1 MSRNY
6 KLFHC
11 MTRPCCLRKRFSI
24 SGDPSPHGRTS
35 PAKVL
40 NGRCYRLL
48 TPKKINGVIFD
59 LDGTLIDTL
68 ELRVTAWKDA
78 FSRFGINLSR
88 DEIRP
93 LIGLPG
99 EYLASLYS
107 DSPAE
112 IEMEEEGNFRNY
124 LGTIALFPDVK
135 ETFSQLTNDGIRISI
150 VTSSRR
156 ALVNM
161 LSLPDIP
168 VITIDDVFAGKP
180 NTEPY
185 LKALK
190 LMGLKPDE
198 VIVVGDSENDMIPAR
213 KLGSFAVFIRHGSGR
228 VSEIADYFIDEV
240 GEVPGLIRLLMKKR
254 IIRRK

>member
-1 MSRNY
+1 MA
-6 KLFHC
+6 
-11 MTRPCCLRKRFSI
+11 
-24 SGDPSPHGRTS
+24 DPA

-40 NGRCYRLL
+40 HGRCYRIV
-48 TPKKINGVIFD
+48 TPKRINGVIFD

-78 FSRFGINLSR
+78 FFKFGINLSR

-99 EYLASLYS
+99 DYLASLYS
-107 DSPAE
+107 DNPAE
-112 IEMEEEGNFRNY
+112 IEMEEEKNFKNY
-124 LGTIALFPDVK
+124 LGTIALFPDVG
-135 ETFSQLTNDGIRISI
+135 ETLSSLTSGGMKISI

-228 VSEIADYFIDEV
+228 VSEKADYFIDEV
-240 GEVPGLIRLLMKKR
+240 GEVPKLIRMLTQKEF
-254 IIRRK
+254 RRRE

>member
-1 MSRNY
+1 MA
-6 KLFHC
+6 
-11 MTRPCCLRKRFSI
+11 
-24 SGDPSPHGRTS
+24 DPA

-40 NGRCYRLL
+40 HGRCYRIV
-48 TPKKINGVIFD
+48 TPKRINGVIFD

-78 FSRFGINLSR
+78 FFKFGINLSR

-99 EYLASLYS
+99 DYLASLYS
-107 DSPAE
+107 DNPAE
-112 IEMEEEGNFRNY
+112 IEMEEEKNFKNY
-124 LGTIALFPDVK
+124 LGTIALFPDVG
-135 ETFSQLTNDGIRISI
+135 ETLSSLTSGGMKISI

-168 VITIDDVFAGKP
+168 VITIDDVFTGKP
-180 NTEPY
+180 GTEPY

-190 LMGLKPDE
+190 RMGVEHDE
-198 VIVVGDSENDMIPAR
+198 VLVVGDSENDMIPAR
-213 KLGSFAVFIRHGSGR
+213 KLGSTAVLIRHGSGR

>member
-1 MSRNY
+1 M
-6 KLFHC
+6 
-11 MTRPCCLRKRFSI
+11 
-24 SGDPSPHGRTS
+24 
-35 PAKVL
+35 
-40 NGRCYRLL
+40 

-112 IEMEEEGNFRNY
+112 IEMEEERNFRNY

-168 VITIDDVFAGKP
+168 VITIDDVFTGKP
-180 NTEPY
+180 GTEPY

-190 LMGLKPDE
+190 RMGVEHDE
-198 VIVVGDSENDMIPAR
+198 VLVVGDSENDMIPAR
-213 KLGSFAVFIRHGSGR
+213 KLGSTAVLIRHGSGR